1 MDQPGVQCPTICPQG
16 CESRLRSGQP
26 LQLLKLHRQ
35 CLSKIMTR
43 RRLPASSTRKL
54 AGPSKGTSLRISRQR
69 HLDKSTLPPE
79 RTSSAANEAPFC
91 SAVMWAVF
99 TLKPHTPQRSDTMRR
114 TASQLHNSHASP
126 NMSQEPAPE
135 WQAPHASKDHK
146 KAPTTQTPALR
157 GTAVHPSGQDALHA
171 AQSCSS
177 SPRQSQAGA
186 RTQSL
191 DRKQPGNSN

>member
-1 MDQPGVQCPTICPQG
+1 MIPVPAKCQIQSSRCQVEDPSPQPKGSANFLDQPGVQCPTICPQG

-126 NMSQEPAPE
+126 TPCKLI
-135 WQAPHASKDHK
+135 HAFEH
-146 KAPTTQTPALR
+146 AL
-157 GTAVHPSGQDALHA
+157 TDNVPVSA
-171 AQSCSS
+171 SCGF
-177 SPRQSQAGA
+177 P
-186 RTQSL
+186 
-191 DRKQPGNSN
+191 